1 MTEGILYTLWVEG
14 VIFVLYY
21 MYTLHKELKKDEADE
36 RNRFLDDM

>member
-14 VIFVLYY
+14 VILVLWY

-36 RNRFLDDM
+36 RNRFLDDI